1 MKTYLEYMFK
11 LCQEIISLD
20 LSKNLQEQISKMK
33 DTGEYFSNQ
42 SLLLQGIRNESDF
55 YIVLIM
61 NELSKQTDSKDN
73 FLRAVTPLNQKELEI
88 FKQLHNVMKYFYEQ
102 SLKSIGNLPENL
114 KVALSPTPKYN
125 FKLPYSTDLDVSTI
139 IDTEMFTDVF
149 NYWKRSNLR
158 RIYEKEIIKYESLLN
173 EIGVEKIIQLLYAV
187 GNDIDESGYKNIPNS
202 LKDLRGYNEPFSQR
216 DSRGVLRFFYLLYSI
231 KTIIDISTDFL
242 AMAFKGIKMG
252 VVGEENVISIKSN
265 FSNMLRDGRDFIIY
279 PGLKKDPEVS
289 NLVVIE
295 ENLYNKKEFGYC
307 KAVRQSFMN
316 ENGTTLECRISVI
329 DEEMNPFNYIDSL
342 YGRQRW
348 R

>member
-1 MKTYLEYMFK
+1 
-11 LCQEIISLD
+11 
-20 LSKNLQEQISKMK
+20 
-33 DTGEYFSNQ
+33 
-42 SLLLQGIRNESDF
+42 
-55 YIVLIM
+55 
-61 NELSKQTDSKDN
+61 
-73 FLRAVTPLNQKELEI
+73 
-88 FKQLHNVMKYFYEQ
+88 MKYFYEQ

-114 KVALSPTPKYN
+114 KVALSPTSKYN

-279 PGLKKDPEVS
+279 PGLKKDPELS

-307 KAVRQSFMN
+307 TAVRQSFMN
-316 ENGTTLECRISVI
+316 ESGSTLECRISVI